1 MVGGLSEIGFRLEG
15 KQVACDEKLAERIR
29 MVLSARRDVV
39 ERKMFG
45 GIAFMIRGH
54 MSCGIVGPTLMVR
67 VDHDDEG
74 RLLRLPHA
82 RPMDFTGRPM
92 RGFLYVDP
100 PGVSTA
106 AGLRAWIRRATAW
119 AESQPAKSA
128 GKPPAARSGGQ
139 GKTPS
144 GIKRPR

>member
-1 MVGGLSEIGFRLEG
+1 M
-15 KQVACDEKLAERIR
+15 AYDEVLAERIR
-29 MVLSARRDVV
+29 MALSSRRDVV

-54 MSCGIVGPTLMVR
+54 MSCGIVGPALMLR
-67 VDHDDEG
+67 VDPDDEG
-74 RLLRLPHA
+74 RLLRLPHV

-100 PGVSTA
+100 PGVSTP

-119 AESQPAKSA
+119 AENQPVKSA
-128 GKPPAARSGGQ
+128 GKRPAARSGGSR
-139 GKTPS
+139 KTRS
-144 GIKRPR
+144 GITRPR